1 MFQCL
6 PYVTGS
12 LDLKGLLTPSQNVQ
26 ATGLSPQF
34 WEGEGGGG
42 EQVMEIPFRSLQGT
56 ETTLGM
62 SAPWHPKAQTVSK

>member
-12 LDLKGLLTPSQNVQ
+12 LDFKELLTPSQNVQ

-34 WEGEGGGG
+34 WEGEGEGG

-62 SAPWHPKAQTVSK
+62 SVP